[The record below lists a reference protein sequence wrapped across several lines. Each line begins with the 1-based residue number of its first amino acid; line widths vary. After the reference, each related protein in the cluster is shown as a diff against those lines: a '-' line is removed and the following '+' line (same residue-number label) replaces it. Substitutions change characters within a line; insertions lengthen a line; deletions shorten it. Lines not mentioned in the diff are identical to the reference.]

1 METINLIIKIAA
13 LITAVATCFALV
25 NQLHR
30 AVKWVEHLVQQCDE
44 NVLSILRLTIVST
57 EMPMSERITAG
68 DKYIK
73 LGGNGAVKHLYQ
85 RLVDENAKDE
95 KI

>member
-1 METINLIIKIAA
+1 METVDLIIKVAA
-13 LITAVATCFALV
+13 LITAAATCFALV
-25 NQLHR
+25 KQIHK
-30 AVKWVEHLVQQCDE
+30 AVKWVEHLAQQSDE

-57 EMPMSERITAG
+57 EMPMSERIAAG
-68 DKYIK
+68 DRYIK

-85 RLVDENAKDE
+85 SLVDENAKDE

>member
-1 METINLIIKIAA
+1 MVKQI
-13 LITAVATCFALV
+13 
-25 NQLHR
+25 HR
-30 AVKWVEHLVQQCDE
+30 AVKWVEHLAQQCDE

>member
-1 METINLIIKIAA
+1 METIDLIIKIAA

-25 NQLHR
+25 KQIHR
-30 AVKWVEHLVQQCDE
+30 AVKWVEHLAQQCDE

-57 EMPMSERITAG
+57 EMPMSERIAAG

-73 LGGNGAVKHLYQ
+73 LNGNGAVKHLYQ
-85 RLVDENAKDE
+85 RLVEENAKDE

>member
-1 METINLIIKIAA
+1 MEPIDLIIKIAA
-13 LITAVATCFALV
+13 LITAVATCFTLV
-25 NQLHR
+25 KQIHR

-44 NVLSILRLTIVST
+44 NVLSILRLTNVST

-73 LGGNGAVKHLYQ
+73 LGDNGAVKHLYQ

>member
-1 METINLIIKIAA
+1 METIDLIIKIAA

-25 NQLHR
+25 KQIRR
-30 AVKWVEHLVQQCDE
+30 AVKWVEHLAQQCDE

-57 EMPMSERITAG
+57 EMPMSERIAAG

-73 LGGNGAVKHLYQ
+73 LNGNGAVKHLYQ
-85 RLVDENAKDE
+85 RLVEENAKDE

>member
-1 METINLIIKIAA
+1 METIDLIIKIAA

-25 NQLHR
+25 KQIHR
-30 AVKWVEHLVQQCDE
+30 AVMWVEHLAQQCDE

>member
-1 METINLIIKIAA
+1 
-13 LITAVATCFALV
+13 
-25 NQLHR
+25 
-30 AVKWVEHLVQQCDE
+30 
-44 NVLSILRLTIVST
+44 
-57 EMPMSERITAG
+57 MSERITAG

>member
-1 METINLIIKIAA
+1 METIDLIIKIAA

-25 NQLHR
+25 KQIHR
-30 AVKWVEHLVQQCDE
+30 AVKWVEHLAQQCDE

-57 EMPMSERITAG
+57 EMPMSERIAAG

-73 LGGNGAVKHLYQ
+73 FGGNGAVKHLYQ
-85 RLVDENAKDE
+85 SLVAENAKDE

>member
-1 METINLIIKIAA
+1 METIDLIIKIAA

-25 NQLHR
+25 KQIHR
-30 AVKWVEHLVQQCDE
+30 AVQWVEHLVQQCDE

>member
-25 NQLHR
+25 KQLHR
-30 AVKWVEHLVQQCDE
+30 AVKRVEHLVQQCDE

>member
-1 METINLIIKIAA
+1 METIDLIIKIAA
-13 LITAVATCFALV
+13 LITAVATCLALV
-25 NQLHR
+25 KQIHR

-44 NVLSILRLTIVST
+44 NVLNILRLTIVST